1 MNRWQ
6 SPPKVSRL
14 GSIFLGC
21 VIALSACIIA
31 PPQPSTNSNPE
42 CVQEYRADVDYFPNK
57 VRLTDAQG
65 FTVTYHQH
73 YKVVSVNRPW
83 KDAKTQ
89 FQYVLVQCGT
99 PIPSGFKPEQIVQIP
114 VRSVVALST
123 THFVPLERLNVLDR
137 LVGISNFK
145 DVTTPAV
152 TAKIEANQLVE
163 VGDSGNL
170 SVERVLELSPELV
183 TTFGTGNPQQD
194 THPKL
199 LEAGLKVA
207 IVAEYMES
215 TPLGR
220 AEWIKFLATF
230 FNREAEA
237 EQRFAEVRQRYQAIA
252 AKATQR
258 QLKPTV
264 FSGFDYQG
272 TWYIPG
278 GESYVARF
286 FQDSG
291 ATYLWADERTPG
303 SVQLNFEQVY
313 DRAVTAQYWI
323 VNANSV
329 KTRAD
334 LLAADPRY
342 QNFIAVQS
350 GKVFSPTAKVNPDGG
365 NDYWQSGT
373 ANPDLILA
381 DLVKI
386 FHPELMPEHQFV
398 YYRQLPQ

>member
-1 MNRWQ
+1 
-6 SPPKVSRL
+6 
-14 GSIFLGC
+14 
-21 VIALSACIIA
+21 
-31 PPQPSTNSNPE
+31 
-42 CVQEYRADVDYFPNK
+42 
-57 VRLTDAQG
+57 
-65 FTVTYHQH
+65 
-73 YKVVSVNRPW
+73 
-83 KDAKTQ
+83 
-89 FQYVLVQCGT
+89 
-99 PIPSGFKPEQIVQIP
+99 
-114 VRSVVALST
+114 
-123 THFVPLERLNVLDR
+123 
-137 LVGISNFK
+137 
-145 DVTTPAV
+145 
-152 TAKIEANQLVE
+152 
-163 VGDSGNL
+163 
-170 SVERVLELSPELV
+170 
-183 TTFGTGNPQQD
+183 
-194 THPKL
+194 
-199 LEAGLKVA
+199 
-207 IVAEYMES
+207 
-215 TPLGR
+215 
-220 AEWIKFLATF
+220 
-230 FNREAEA
+230 
-237 EQRFAEVRQRYQAIA
+237 
-252 AKATQR
+252 
-258 QLKPTV
+258 
-264 FSGFDYQG
+264 
-272 TWYIPG
+272 
-278 GESYVARF
+278 VARF